1 MKNLLCFISCLLI
14 LVYLQSCVPVFSELQ
29 SARLVGD
36 GKVELTPH
44 YSTVSFTEDGETEG
58 LQNHLGLQLAYGL
71 SPKVDLRVRYENVWF
86 KGDGVGDGIS
96 IIGFGPKFSIVQD
109 KLALYA
115 PFGTGIAEGLED
127 AWEFQPTLFL
137 TLPVIPQKLDF
148 TISPKYIFTFCDE
161 CEDFLAFN
169 AGLSIGSDVTKWAI
183 RPEYGILLNPG
194 ESGHASHFSIGASIV
209 LSK

>member
-1 MKNLLCFISCLLI
+1 MKNFICLISCLLI
-14 LVYLQSCVPVFSELQ
+14 FTFMQSCVPVFSELQ

-36 GKVELTPH
+36 GNVELTPH
-44 YSTVSFTEDGETEG
+44 YSSVSFSEDGDTETI
-58 LQNHLGLQLAYGL
+58 QNELGLQLAYGL
-71 SPKVDLRVRYENVWF
+71 SPKVDLRIRYENLWL
-86 KGDGVGDGIS
+86 KGDGVADGIS

-109 KLALYA
+109 KLAVYA
-115 PFGTGIAEGLED
+115 PFGTAIAEDVEN

-137 TLPVIPQKLDF
+137 TVPVIPQKLDF
-148 TISPKYIFTFCDE
+148 TISPKYIFTFCED

-169 AGLSIGSDVTKWAI
+169 AGLSISSDLAKWAI

-194 ESGHASHFSIGASIV
+194 ESGHASHFSIGASLV